1 VRLRAAHA
9 AISSPCPADGCFA
22 AAARLQRALT
32 MIGLQARRVIAPLG
46 RAVTAGRHDFMALR
60 RRGMTARGTEPG
72 PLVPQDC
79 RPHGS
84 AQLPHGLA
92 RAAPVRKL
100 LELMSAERSGH
111 GY

>member
-1 VRLRAAHA
+1 MPRFRH
-9 AISSPCPADGCFA
+9 PARRDGGFA
-22 AAARLQRALT
+22 AAARPQRALT

-46 RAVTAGRHDFMALR
+46 RAVTAWPARLHGASAPRHDRSRHRAWAAGAVGLR
-60 RRGMTARGTEPG
+60 PAW
-72 PLVPQDC
+72 
-79 RPHGS
+79 S